1 MVHDA
6 DKSEDLEI
14 ASRYLALPRIL
25 GKDENGNEVLAQKGK
40 YGPYISCDKKTR
52 KLNRLDKDQQLFSLT
67 LEEALELLSK
77 EPEKG
82 SGGKAGRG
90 SAKASVI
97 KELGQFE
104 KKIQWL
110 LPLDATASTFVSA
123 NRMLPYPMSTRRMKI
138 KLQLYRWKRQ

>member
-1 MVHDA
+1 MGHDA

-14 ASRYLALPRIL
+14 ASRYLALPPRIL

-82 SGGKAGRG
+82 SGGGKAGRG
-90 SAKASVI
+90 SAK
-97 KELGQFE
+97 
-104 KKIQWL
+104 L
-110 LPLDATASTFVSA
+110 L
-123 NRMLPYPMSTRRMKI
+123 
-138 KLQLYRWKRQ
+138 